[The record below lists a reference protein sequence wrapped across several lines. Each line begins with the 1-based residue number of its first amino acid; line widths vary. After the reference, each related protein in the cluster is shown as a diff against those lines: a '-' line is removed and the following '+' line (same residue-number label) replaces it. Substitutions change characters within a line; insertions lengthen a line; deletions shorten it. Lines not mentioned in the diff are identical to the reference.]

1 MLISQ
6 YAYFALKSTSMT
18 ASEITARLGIEPD
31 EAVIRGSRRP
41 ADPVIPA
48 AHCWR
53 VVCRTSGM
61 TVDEHIA
68 HIVERL
74 FVHAPQV
81 GMLAAEL
88 DRTDGGPGSAV
99 LQVVRVFEHPAG
111 EPEDLSG
118 PVGGLEKL
126 PGQHQ
131 LLGWHLDRRTLEFL
145 RLTGAELDIDEY
157 AYG

>member
-1 MLISQ
+1 MR
-6 YAYFALKSTSMT
+6 
-18 ASEITARLGIEPD
+18 ASEIAARLGIEPD
-31 EAVIRGSRRP
+31 EAVIRGSRSP
-41 ADPVIPA
+41 ADRVIPA

-53 VVCRTSGM
+53 VVCRTAGM
-61 TVDEHIA
+61 TVDEQIS
-68 HIVERL
+68 HIVDRL
-74 FVHAPQV
+74 FVHALQI

-99 LQVVRVFEHPAG
+99 LQVVRVFGHPAG

-118 PVGGLEKL
+118 LVDGLGKL

-145 RLTGAELDIDEY
+145 WLTGAELDIDEY
-157 AYG
+157 AYR